1 LPRAVLPALLLFAGC
16 NEYDL
21 VNANRVEP
29 GDLPDIRVHPPTLTW
44 PTLRSDEV
52 ELRTFT
58 VENVGGTP
66 LHVSDI
72 EVAAGL
78 GFSIVTD
85 DLELELDTAQSAE
98 IEVAFTP
105 MGAHENFGRVLVLSD
120 DGDTPE
126 APVDLL
132 GDGAVPE
139 LQITPEDY
147 VFADAFVPCG
157 DAVPLQLKNVG
168 VEDLIV
174 TDLQYRSTGMLSLD
188 ISGVALPLTLGPG
201 ETTDVAVDFVPAT
214 IGADSGTLS
223 VTSNDPRGVVD
234 AWQSGES
241 IYVSGEE
248 ERFTEPGI
256 PPVDVLMLID
266 QSCSM
271 EEDNIDDVELGMPDF
286 VSTLQEVADWQLIQ
300 VTGDSG
306 CSNQGVLTPASVGTS
321 DLLVD
326 GAFGGPEP
334 QFYDGVYRTEK
345 LLELASIALA
355 QTGPGGCNEGF
366 VRHGALLHVL
376 VISDEP
382 EQSGIDPS
390 LWIEEYTAYAVSE
403 DFVRVSAV
411 VDLYAQC
418 GTFGGEGYVEAASAT
433 GGAMLDICTPSWGPD
448 FKDVAVSIGDGVRSY
463 NLAKTPD
470 PPSVEVVVNGVATTD
485 FVVTGTAVTVMSPP
499 VGPGDVVD
507 ITYNALADCPS

>member
-1 LPRAVLPALLLFAGC
+1 MTRAVLTALVLSAGC

-21 VNANRVEP
+21 VNANGVEP
-29 GDLPDIRVHPPTLTW
+29 GDLPNIRVDPPTLTW
-44 PTLRSDEV
+44 PTLRSGEV
-52 ELRTFT
+52 EVQTFT
-58 VENVGGTP
+58 IENLGGTP
-66 LHVSDI
+66 LHVHDI
-72 EVAAGL
+72 GVAAGL
-78 GFSIVTD
+78 GFSIVTE
-85 DLELELDTAQSAE
+85 DLEIQLDTAQSAE

-105 MGAHENFGRVLVLSD
+105 MAARENFGRVLVYSD
-120 DGDTPE
+120 DRDTPE

-139 LQITPEDY
+139 LQITPDDY
-147 VFADAFVPCG
+147 TFADAFVPCA
-157 DAVPLQLKNVG
+157 DAAPLELKNVG
-168 VEDLIV
+168 VEDLVI
-174 TDLQYRSTGMLSLD
+174 TKMTYHSGGMLSLD
-188 ISGVALPLTLGPG
+188 VTGLELPITLAPG
-201 ETTDVAVDFVPAT
+201 QTHDVGVDFVPAT
-214 IGADSGTLS
+214 VGADSGTLS
-223 VTSNDPRGVVD
+223 VHSNDPRGVVD
-234 AWQSGES
+234 AYQSGEGF
-241 IYVSGEE
+241 YVSGEE

-300 VTGDSG
+300 VTADTG
-306 CSNQGVLTPASVGTS
+306 CANQGVLTPASIGTS

-326 GAFGGPEP
+326 AAFGGPEP
-334 QFYDGVYRTEK
+334 QFFYGVYRTEK
-345 LLELASIALA
+345 LLELASLALA

-382 EQSGIDPS
+382 EQSGIDPA
-390 LWIEEYTAYAVSE
+390 LWVDDYATYAVNE

-411 VDLYAQC
+411 VDLFAQC
-418 GTFGGEGYVEAASAT
+418 GTFGGQGYIEAATAT

-448 FKDVAVSIGDGVRSY
+448 FQDVAVSIGDGIRSY

-470 PPSVEVVVNGVATTD
+470 PASVEVVVNGVETTD
-485 FVVTGTAVTVMSPP
+485 FVVTGTAVTILNPP